1 MKVEVKRSFTNVYK
15 YANIEGIDIDEYVLI
30 LSSLRSK
37 KETYENMVKYKH
49 NTDEEIIRYKTK
61 IEMLDNMIKAFENK

>member
-37 KETYENMVKYKH
+37 KETYENMVKCKH

-61 IEMLDNMIKAFENK
+61 IEMLYNMIKAFENK